1 MLNNHQKFNN
11 EIKPGGFCEMH
22 FLLKPYIDNHP
33 ILKDVD
39 IDFSVSS
46 YNSNHDAIKITMWET
61 TRLKLEEVKLINR
74 CRVVFVPSRTLMYIF
89 SASGVT
95 RPIEVFDGFIDDCY
109 TYKEPIKKDKL
120 IIGMGYS
127 VNHLRKNQYFAIE
140 CFLEAFE
147 DVNDVE
153 LWIKTD
159 EYLDIKDDK
168 VKIINGI
175 LTKQQIVDWYE
186 QIDVFYTTSRGEGI
200 GMFNLQSMAC
210 GRPIISNDFL
220 TVADYANEENSFIIP
235 HSLVIPNCKIFGRQG
250 LWADMKKEDVVKI
263 LRTVY
268 NNRYLI
274 YEKAK
279 NLPRQVEK
287 YKASISIPKLLNQ
300 LEKYVY

>member
-46 YNSNHDAIKITMWET
+46 YNSQHGAIKITMWET
-61 TRLKLEEVKLINR
+61 TRLKLEEVKLMNR
-74 CRVVFVPSRTLMYIF
+74 CKVIFVPSRTLMYIF

-95 RPIEVFDGFIDDCY
+95 RPIEVFDGFIDDIY
-109 TYKEPIKKDKL
+109 TKKDFVQKNKL
-120 IIGMGYS
+120 IFGMGYS
-127 VNHLRKNQYFAIE
+127 VNYLRKNQYFAIE
-140 CFLEAFE
+140 CFKEAFE
-147 DVNDVE
+147 KIDDVE

-159 EYLDIKDDK
+159 EILNLEHNKI
-168 VKIINGI
+168 KIINGI
-175 LTKQQIVDWYE
+175 LTKKQIAEWYE

-220 TVADYANEENSFIIP
+220 TVADYANENNSFIIP
-235 HSLVIPNCKIFGRQG
+235 HDLVIPNDIIFGRQG
-250 LWADMKKEDVVKI
+250 LWADMKKQDVI
-263 LRTVY
+263 DTLRYVY
-268 NNRYLI
+268 NNKHLI
-274 YEKAK
+274 YEKSK
-279 NLPRQVEK
+279 NLSEQVNK
-287 YKASISIPKLLNQ
+287 YKASVSIPKLIKQ